1 MNNEVSLPVLRA
13 AKRAVFGS
21 VAVFAVTTVHHVY
34 GAYIYNTPW
43 RIHAAFVSGFAT
55 VLIASLLQLLRK
67 RPNDVI
73 GVVASW
79 AFVAVTFLIPFL
91 AFGVFE
97 GAYNHVLKVVL
108 YYSHASPGLMAQL
121 YPPPAYEMP
130 NNLFFEI
137 TGVTQVIPG
146 LFTGYY
152 LYRFVQDRRKP
163 LNAVSDASVTAA

>member
-1 MNNEVSLPVLRA
+1 MSKEASLPVLRFA
-13 AKRAVFGS
+13 QWALFGS
-21 VAVFAVTTVHHVY
+21 VAVFAFTTVHHVY

-43 RIHAAFVSGFAT
+43 RIHAAFVSGLAT
-55 VLIASLLQLLRK
+55 ALIAALLQLLRK
-67 RPNDVI
+67 RPDEVI
-73 GVVASW
+73 GLVASW

-108 YYSHASPGLMAQL
+108 YFSHASPRLMARL

-137 TGVTQVIPG
+137 TGAMQVIPG
-146 LFTGYY
+146 FFTGYY
-152 LYRFVQDRRKP
+152 LYRFVQERRKR
-163 LNAVSDASVTAA
+163 LSTVAGGSVTVA